1 MVGQHVETMAKPT
14 PTTIV
19 NVGYR
24 STNFWVVSAG
34 TARLLVDLGYP
45 GTMGTMRATLNRM
58 GVPLKEIRYG
68 LATHYHI
75 DHAGLAQEFKQAGVS
90 LLVLETQ
97 VEAIPRMKALIK
109 PQDHYVDITMRD
121 NVTLTFTETR
131 PVLEAI
137 GIAGE
142 ILPTPG
148 HSDDSVSLLLDDGSA
163 FTGDLT
169 PPRLAGQD
177 VAGVVAASWQ
187 LLRER
192 GATRVYP
199 GHGPSRRMDAKS
211 AR

>member
-1 MVGQHVETMAKPT
+1 VPKPARV
-14 PTTIV
+14 TIV

-24 STNFWVVSAG
+24 STNHWVVSAG
-34 TARLLVDLGYP
+34 TSRLLVDLGYP
-45 GTMGTMRATLNRM
+45 GTMRTMRANLERM

-68 LATHYHI
+68 LATHYHF
-75 DHAGLAQEFKQAGVS
+75 DHAGLAQEFKQAGVP
-90 LLVLETQ
+90 LLVLASQ
-97 VEAIPRMKALIK
+97 IGAIPLMKSWTK
-109 PQDHYVDITMRD
+109 PRDQYVDITMHD
-121 NVTLTFTETR
+121 NVTISFAESRTLLSR
-131 PVLEAI
+131 I

-169 PPRLAGQD
+169 PPRLVVEANA
-177 VAGVVAASWQ
+177 VVVAASWR

-199 GHGPSRRMDAKS
+199 GHGPVRPMS
-211 AR
+211 AQSGG